1 MVRGNWCYRVIAVG
15 SRPPSFLFLASSST
29 SAASA
34 STATAATTTMM
45 GTAVPAHGV
54 GDGCIRLVVGTWVVA
69 GGTSVVGVGGSTVGV
84 AVEGVGRSCLVG
96 CSWWDCG

>member
-29 SAASA
+29 SA
-34 STATAATTTMM
+34 STATAATTTLM

-54 GDGCIRLVVGTWVVA
+54 GDGCISLVVGTWVVA
-69 GGTSVVGVGGSTVGV
+69 GGTGVVGVDGSTVGV
-84 AVEGVGRSCLVG
+84 AVEGVGRTGLIV
-96 CSWWDCG
+96 CSWGGLGC